1 MTRKTFGERAVA
13 SGDEEGGG
21 ARPGVPAR
29 LARQTVERLGGGADG
44 SGLRGGQLDQGRPS
58 RRAGDRAAADLV
70 QRGVLDAALGPP
82 AAPVGGRVDARAAA
96 AVLGLVDLAVDGALQ
111 QHEQDAEEDREEGD
125 AHVRLQVPLLE
136 AEVLAEEGVGL
147 RREAGGAP
155 RAGRGVHCWLD
166 LEEKD
171 GAQLVASVMVLW
183 RC

>member
-1 MTRKTFGERAVA
+1 MTRKAFGERAVG

-21 ARPGVPAR
+21 ARPGVPAC
-29 LARQTVERLGGGADG
+29 LLRQTVERLGGGPGG
-44 SGLRGGQLDQGRPS
+44 SGLGRGQLDHGRPP
-58 RRAGDRAAADLV
+58 RRPGDRAAGDLV

-111 QHEQDAEEDREEGD
+111 QDEQEAEEDREEGD
-125 AHVRLQVPLLE
+125 AQVGLQVPLLE

-155 RAGRGVHCWLD
+155 RAGRGVHCW
-166 LEEKD
+166 
-171 GAQLVASVMVLW
+171 V
-183 RC
+183 